1 MTTPLVSSLLN
12 SNPNLR
18 LQEIA
23 AKCRN
28 NQEDEGVIVME
39 NRWSMSLTCR
49 NPGWSGLDPPIIV
62 NPKPLDPFTKT
73 AVTKG
78 PRTCAASSVNLS
90 EVSEDG
96 VWCFWWLFLPLL
108 PLLLMLS
115 VEVIE
120 GVELPA
126 AWRRAASSKSASVGG
141 SYCVLWWMWST

>member
-49 NPGWSGLDPPIIV
+49 NPG
-62 NPKPLDPFTKT
+62 
-73 AVTKG
+73 
-78 PRTCAASSVNLS
+78 
-90 EVSEDG
+90 
-96 VWCFWWLFLPLL
+96 
-108 PLLLMLS
+108 
-115 VEVIE
+115 
-120 GVELPA
+120 
-126 AWRRAASSKSASVGG
+126 
-141 SYCVLWWMWST
+141 